1 MGNLISWAEKAFDR
15 SLNQPMLPYAII
27 VVNALEPDQKVTTFA
42 NDGMVLAVNLL
53 IKLLL

>member
-1 MGNLISWAEKAFDR
+1 VGNLISWAEKAFDR